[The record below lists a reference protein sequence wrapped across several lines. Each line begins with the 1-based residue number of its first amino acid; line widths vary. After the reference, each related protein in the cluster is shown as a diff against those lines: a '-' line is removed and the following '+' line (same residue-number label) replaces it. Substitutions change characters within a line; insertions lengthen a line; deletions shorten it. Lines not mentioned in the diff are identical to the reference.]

1 MVIGAI
7 LAVCVLLLVLAFV
20 FPRLSRHPE
29 RGVSKTLGVGQQAG
43 GVLPGFLGRW
53 AQKSF
58 GKSREATSRSASAGR
73 KGRASCPAS
82 YASTAYAPGSS

>member
-7 LAVCVLLLVLAFV
+7 VAICVLLLVLAFV

-43 GVLPGFLGRW
+43 GILPGFLGRW

-58 GKSREATSRSASAGR
+58 GKSRKATSKSASAGR
-73 KGRASCPAS
+73 KGRGKL
-82 YASTAYAPGSS
+82 PG